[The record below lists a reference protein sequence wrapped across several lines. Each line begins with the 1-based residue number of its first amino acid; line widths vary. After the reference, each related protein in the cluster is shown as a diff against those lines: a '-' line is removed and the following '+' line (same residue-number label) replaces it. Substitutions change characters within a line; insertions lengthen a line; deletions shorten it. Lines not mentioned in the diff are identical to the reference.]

1 VALDRQSIER
11 RDFPVGEHGYAPA
24 AVDAHLSA
32 LATEVE
38 QLKQTSGRSETLAAS
53 ASGRVHAIIEAA
65 ETSAAEIQRAAEDEA
80 RGIRDQANHDA
91 HAAREQANHD
101 AHAAREQAAEEAR
114 GYLGRVSEATNA
126 MMQRLDAIHQE
137 FGALMEATRAG
148 SARLHADVQ
157 QLEIDLARAR
167 EGVIPPPGAQ
177 APTAAEPALGH
188 GPEPSGAS
196 APEAAEFAEIVGSG
210 ETISPDPGEAQA
222 VGGDGSDD
230 AEGARLIAL
239 NMALNGTPRE
249 ETARYLSE
257 NFQLA
262 DAGGLLDEVYASVEG

>member
-210 ETISPDPGEAQA
+210 ETISPDPGEVSFARRIIAAMPDGTGA
-222 VGGDGSDD
+222 VMIDGKMQDD
-230 AEGARLIAL
+230 ATWKQAKVLLDLAKLIAAKDPDMGAR
-239 NMALNGTPRE
+239 
-249 ETARYLSE
+249 Y
-257 NFQLA
+257 
-262 DAGGLLDEVYASVEG
+262 GL

>member
-65 ETSAAEIQRAAEDEA
+65 ETSAAEIQQAAEAEA
-80 RGIRDQANHDA
+80 RGIRD
-91 HAAREQANHD
+91 QANHD